1 MLQKNLNLIIAAA
14 SFVIA
19 ITGIIN
25 NAFFPTHNF
34 DLMGYR
40 ELINPFF
47 LDWIFSSNLLRYN
60 GLNYVNAIVDGILLV
75 GAITFVA
82 SGYKKTRLIRFVF
95 SIIFLSNVLVF
106 VTVILLLI
114 FKSYFTIWLQGI
126 FLRLLY
132 YLLNAFWIFV
142 ALKVLNHLKN
152 QKSLQLEIVDD
163 TEHPQSYYVKAAIG
177 YRILHPLVD
186 MLVTIAVFSEML
198 SMFVDYHSGALFR
211 FMTQTPESWA
221 QKNITLVIVALRIV
235 YYIICE
241 SVLGSSPAKYLT
253 QTRVIDY
260 DGNKP
265 SVKKVIIRTLCRLIP
280 FEGFSFFANDGW
292 HDKISETTVAKEE

>member
-1 MLQKNLNLIIAAA
+1 MLKKNLNPIIAAA
-14 SFVIA
+14 SFIIA

-25 NAFFPTHNF
+25 NAFFPTHDF
-34 DLMGYR
+34 AVMRYKDL
-40 ELINPFF
+40 LNPFF
-47 LDWIFSSNLLRYN
+47 LDWIFSGNSLRYN
-60 GLNYVNAIVDGILLV
+60 GLNYVNAVVDGILLL

-106 VTVILLLI
+106 VTVILLFI
-114 FKSYFTIWLQGI
+114 FKSFFAIWLQGI

-132 YLLNAFWIFV
+132 YLLNAFWIFA

-152 QKSLQLEIVDD
+152 QKSLQLEVVDD
-163 TEHPQSYYVKAAIG
+163 AEHPQTYYIKAAIG

-186 MLVTIAVFSEML
+186 MLVTIALFSEML
-198 SMFVDYHSGALFR
+198 SLFVDYHSGALFR

-221 QKNITLVIVALRIV
+221 QKNITLIMVALRIL

-241 SVLGSSPAKYLT
+241 SVLGCSTAKYLT

-280 FEGFSFFANDGW
+280 FEGFSFLANDGW
-292 HDKISETTVAKEE
+292 HDKISKTIVVREE